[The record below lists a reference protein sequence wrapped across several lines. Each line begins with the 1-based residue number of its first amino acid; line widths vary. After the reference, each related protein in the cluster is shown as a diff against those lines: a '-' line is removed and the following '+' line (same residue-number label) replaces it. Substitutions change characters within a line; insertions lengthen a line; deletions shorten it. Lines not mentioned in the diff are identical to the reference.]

1 MNHASINHNIK
12 KEIIFPEKLFHIR
25 NNKKYTSYQPLNKKK
40 PINSSFIDLNE
51 LLKKENL
58 NIMPNNELKKIIL
71 NFSKEKKNKKKLIRN
86 KSNFTLPTTIG
97 NMLLPPL
104 KQSKNFSGL
113 NISSS
118 NNNKSKVVLKVKK
131 YSSLQKKNLKQEFF
145 NKTETLNKNT
155 ILNSYKRNSRN
166 ILKNNLR
173 SISQDN
179 IFDSKNSLDNNSI
192 IKIPK
197 IRNYIRIK
205 STFIKSSVGQL
216 DPLSITKDHF
226 KKINQDSYFSKL
238 NFISKS
244 LGLISLIGIFDGH
257 GIHGH
262 LISKNAKN
270 FFLDYFENNMDLTL
284 SITKDNYYTILNES
298 FIKCQQYLIN
308 NSTHLNYNINNSGC
322 TCIIIFYPYGNNNN
336 KNKIFCANC
345 GDCKCLLYSNNNYIP
360 LSYQHN
366 PERKSEGQRM
376 KERVE
381 FLEKKKLEEQ
391 LLYSIENNDEKIIEK
406 NNNMINLFN
415 PNLNKNEYNEIKMI
429 EKISKGPFEKFSNSI
444 KYLFN
449 KKIEEDIKKDKL
461 EVKKTSY
468 LKEFKELN
476 LSRSLGDLYCQ
487 ELGIISEP
495 EIVEIDLK
503 YNKGRYIVLGTSSLF
518 TYLSNEEIGNIVK
531 KHYYENNGVEACKD
545 LEELARERWKKN
557 VRKIE
562 DITFI
567 IIFLDFKR

>member
-1 MNHASINHNIK
+1 
-12 KEIIFPEKLFHIR
+12 
-25 NNKKYTSYQPLNKKK
+25 
-40 PINSSFIDLNE
+40 
-51 LLKKENL
+51 
-58 NIMPNNELKKIIL
+58 
-71 NFSKEKKNKKKLIRN
+71 
-86 KSNFTLPTTIG
+86 
-97 NMLLPPL
+97 
-104 KQSKNFSGL
+104 
-113 NISSS
+113 
-118 NNNKSKVVLKVKK
+118 
-131 YSSLQKKNLKQEFF
+131 
-145 NKTETLNKNT
+145 
-155 ILNSYKRNSRN
+155 
-166 ILKNNLR
+166 
-173 SISQDN
+173 
-179 IFDSKNSLDNNSI
+179 
-192 IKIPK
+192 
-197 IRNYIRIK
+197 
-205 STFIKSSVGQL
+205 
-216 DPLSITKDHF
+216 
-226 KKINQDSYFSKL
+226 
-238 NFISKS
+238 
-244 LGLISLIGIFDGH
+244 
-257 GIHGH
+257 
-262 LISKNAKN
+262 
-270 FFLDYFENNMDLTL
+270 
-284 SITKDNYYTILNES
+284 
-298 FIKCQQYLIN
+298 
-308 NSTHLNYNINNSGC
+308 
-322 TCIIIFYPYGNNNN
+322 
-336 KNKIFCANC
+336 
-345 GDCKCLLYSNNNYIP
+345 
-360 LSYQHN
+360 
-366 PERKSEGQRM
+366 M

-429 EKISKGPFEKFSNSI
+429 EKISKSPFEKFSNSI

>member
-1 MNHASINHNIK
+1 MNHASIKHNLK
-12 KEIIFPEKLFHIR
+12 NEILYPEKLLYLR
-25 NNKKYTSYQPLNKKK
+25 NNKKFTTYQPINQKK

-58 NIMPNNELKKIIL
+58 NIMPNNDLKKIIL
-71 NFSKEKKNKKKLIRN
+71 NFSKEKKSKKKLIRN
-86 KSNFTLPTTIG
+86 KSNFTIPTAIG

-104 KQSKNFSGL
+104 KQTKNFSGL
-113 NISSS
+113 NISLS
-118 NNNKSKVVLKVKK
+118 NNKSKVLLKINKS
-131 YSSLQKKNLKQEFF
+131 SSLQKKNLKKDLFYT
-145 NKTETLNKNT
+145 TEASNKNT

-166 ILKNNLR
+166 ILKNNIR

-179 IFDSKNSLDNNSI
+179 IFESKNSIDNNSI

-205 STFIKSSVGQL
+205 STFIKSSAGQL
-216 DPLSITKDHF
+216 DPLLITKDHF
-226 KKINQDSYFSKL
+226 KKINQVSYLSKL

-244 LGLISLIGIFDGH
+244 LGLISLIGIFNGH

-270 FFLDYFENNMDLTL
+270 FFSDYFENNMNVTM

-298 FIKCQQYLIN
+298 FMKCQQYLIN
-308 NSTHLNYNINNSGC
+308 NSSNLNYNINNSGC

-345 GDCKCLLYSNNNYIP
+345 GDCRCLLYSNNSYIP
-360 LSYQHN
+360 LSYSHN

-391 LLYSIENNDEKIIEK
+391 LLYSIENNNEKIIEK
-406 NNNMINLFN
+406 NNNMINMFN

-429 EKISKGPFEKFSNSI
+429 EKISKSPFEKFSNSI

-449 KKIEEDIKKDKL
+449 KKIEDDIKKDKL

-476 LSRSLGDLYCQ
+476 LSRALGDLYCQ
-487 ELGIISEP
+487 DLGIISEP

-503 YNKGRYIVLGTSSLF
+503 YNKGRYIVLGTNSLF
-518 TYLSNEEIGNIVK
+518 TYLTNEEIGNIVK
-531 KHYYENNGVEACKD
+531 KYYYENNGFEACKE

-557 VRKIE
+557 LRAIE
-562 DITFI
+562 DITVI
-567 IIFLDFKR
+567 IIFLDLKR